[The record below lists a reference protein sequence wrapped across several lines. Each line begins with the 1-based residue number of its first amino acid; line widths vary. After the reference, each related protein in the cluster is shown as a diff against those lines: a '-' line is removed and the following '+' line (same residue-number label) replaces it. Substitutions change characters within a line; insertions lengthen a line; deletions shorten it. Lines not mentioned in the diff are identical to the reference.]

1 MLESSGAQSSL
12 TSPDD
17 QLVPASSDAQS
28 VLASSNVQ
36 STLTSSDD
44 QLLPA
49 SVSGDMVRAS
59 VVTWRGRQR

>member
-12 TSPDD
+12 ASPDD
-17 QLVPASSDAQS
+17 QLVPVSSDAQS

-49 SVSGDMVRAS
+49 SSPA
-59 VVTWRGRQR
+59 